1 MGGRPDR
8 PHQYLHDDI
17 VGAHWQDL
25 EELLPIYRAITH
37 CQVLDGRSTS
47 FWHDRWL
54 TAGRVRELF
63 PLLYSH
69 TISEEISVA
78 QVLCDGLDR
87 HLVPRLTRAAASEL
101 DNHLQLQ
108 LLWTVSLRDGADRRH
123 CSLAYKPNNL
133 HSCAAYK
140 QLMGIVGSP
149 PCDFAT
155 FVWKNRAPPRIQFFA
170 WLLVRERIQ

>member
-1 MGGRPDR
+1 
-8 PHQYLHDDI
+8 
-17 VGAHWQDL
+17 
-25 EELLPIYRAITH
+25 
-37 CQVLDGRSTS
+37 
-47 FWHDRWL
+47 
-54 TAGRVRELF
+54 VRELF

-155 FVWKNRAPPRIQFFA
+155 FVRKNWAPPRIQFFA
-170 WLLVRERIQ
+170 WLLAQERISCRSNLVKKHIVDDAG